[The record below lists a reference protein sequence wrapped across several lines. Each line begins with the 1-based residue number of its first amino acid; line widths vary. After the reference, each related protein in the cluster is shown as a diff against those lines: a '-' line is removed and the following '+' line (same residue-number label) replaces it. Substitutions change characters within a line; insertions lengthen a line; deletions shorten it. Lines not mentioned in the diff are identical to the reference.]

1 MHFTTSFI
9 AAAAAFL
16 PLVSAHVK
24 MVSPEVYGI
33 NTDNAP
39 LDPTGANFP
48 CKFPGGVGSKE
59 DPKATYTPGVSGTF
73 QLLGGA
79 THGGGSCQI
88 SITYDN
94 PPTKDSVF
102 KVVQSYE
109 GGCPVV
115 ASGNLGGDASMPLP
129 ALPVQLPEG
138 LKAGEAVFVW
148 TWFNRI
154 GNREMYMNCA
164 PITIGGSGSSDDTF
178 NSLPDMFVANID
190 GAKNNACTTTE
201 GIDIVFPNPGSNVK
215 VVDDNRFGAA
225 CPGGPSTPGGS
236 GSSPVG
242 DEPSVTSETVP
253 SSTSQPPSVITQP
266 ALIGGPAVSVSNIV
280 IGTSFT
286 DIGSPSETAVPE
298 PVETEAT
305 SQIAPPQTTLLRV
318 STTAAAPVEPTVAPT
333 PTKDTSSP
341 APSGGSDG
349 SKNGSGTFQVGP
361 CDSSKVI
368 IICGSDPSS
377 YTQCFDNNMAYGPFA
392 VPPGTKCDSTGMGG
406 FKAIKPVSS
415 RFARRYLGRNHRRSF
430 VHSHSF

>member
-24 MVSPEVYGI
+24 MTIPNVFAS
-33 NTDNAP
+33 NKDNSP
-39 LDPTGANFP
+39 LDPNGANFP
-48 CKFPGGVGSKE
+48 CKFPGGIGSRQSPQ
-59 DPKATYTPGVSGTF
+59 DTYTPGVSGKF
-73 QLLGGA
+73 QLVGGA

-109 GGCPVV
+109 GGCPIVN
-115 ASGNLGGDASMPLP
+115 SGNLNGNANEGLP
-129 ALPVQLPEG
+129 EFNVQLPEG

-164 PITIGGSGSSDDTF
+164 PITIGGSGSSDSTF
-178 NSLPDMFVANID
+178 NSLPDMFVANIN
-190 GAKNNACTTTE
+190 GAKNNACTTKE
-201 GIDIVFPNPGSNVK
+201 GVDIVFPNPGSNVQ
-215 VVDDNRFGAA
+215 VVDTGRFGAA
-225 CPGGPSTPGGS
+225 CDGGPSTPGGS
-236 GSSPVG
+236 GSAPVG
-242 DEPSVTSETVP
+242 GGNEVP
-253 SSTSQPPSVITQP
+253 SAPSSISQPPSAITQP
-266 ALIGGPAVSVSNIV
+266 ALIGGPAVSVSNII
-280 IGTSFT
+280 IGTSFS
-286 DIGSPSETAVPE
+286 DIGSPSETPAPE
-298 PVETEAT
+298 PVETGAP
-305 SQIAPPQTTLLRV
+305 SKIAPPRTTLVRV
-318 STTAAAPVEPTVAPT
+318 STTAAAPIKPTVVPP
-333 PTKDTSSP
+333 PTKGTSPP
-341 APSGGSDG
+341 APSKGGDG

-368 IICGSDPSS
+368 IICGSNPSS

-392 VPPGTKCDSTGMGG
+392 VPPGTECDSAGMGG

>member
-16 PLVSAHVK
+16 PLASAHVK
-24 MVSPEVYGI
+24 MVTPSVYEV
-33 NTDNAP
+33 NKDNAP
-39 LDPTGANFP
+39 LDPSGANFP
-48 CKFPGGVGSKE
+48 CKFPGGVGSRQAPNAL
-59 DPKATYTPGVSGTF
+59 DTYTPGVSGSF
-73 QLLGGA
+73 KLLGGA

-109 GGCPVV
+109 GGCPIV
-115 ASGNLGGDASMPLP
+115 ASGNLGGDASMELP
-129 ALPVQLPEG
+129 VLPVQLPEG

-148 TWFNRI
+148 TWFNRV

-164 PITIGGSGSSDDTF
+164 PITIGGSGSSDSTF
-178 NSLPDMFVANID
+178 NSLPDMFVANIN
-190 GAKNNACTTTE
+190 GAKNNACTTKE
-201 GIDIVFPNPGSNVK
+201 NLDIVFPNPGSNVR
-215 VVDDNRFGAA
+215 VVDDGHFGAA
-225 CPGGPSTPGGS
+225 CEGGPSTPGDS
-236 GSSPVG
+236 GSAPVG
-242 DEPSVTSETVP
+242 GGEEPSETVP

-266 ALIGGPAVSVSNIV
+266 ALIGGPAVSVSNI
-280 IGTSFT
+280 IIATSFS
-286 DIGSPSETAVPE
+286 DIGSPSETPVPE
-298 PVETEAT
+298 PVETEAP
-305 SQIAPPQTTLLRV
+305 SQVAPPRTTLVRV
-318 STTAAAPVEPTVAPT
+318 STTVAMPMKPVKPT
-333 PTKDTSSP
+333 PT
-341 APSGGSDG
+341 PSKGNDG

-392 VPPGTKCDSTGMGG
+392 VPPGTECDSTGMGG
-406 FKAIKPVSS
+406 FKAMKPVSS

>member
-24 MVSPEVYGI
+24 MTKPGPYTI

-39 LDPTGANFP
+39 LDPSGANFP
-48 CKFPGGVGSKE
+48 CKFPGGIGSRE
-59 DPKATYTPGVSGTF
+59 SPKTTFTPGVAGTF
-73 QLLGGA
+73 ELTGGA

-115 ASGNLGGDASMPLP
+115 ASGNLGGDAGM
-129 ALPVQLPEG
+129 ALPVLPVDLPEG

-148 TWFNRI
+148 TWFNRV

-164 PITIGGSGSSDDTF
+164 PITIGGSGSSDSTF
-178 NSLPDMFVANID
+178 NSLPDMFVANIN
-190 GAKNNACTTTE
+190 GAKNNACTTKE
-201 GIDIVFPNPGSNVK
+201 NFDIVFPNPGSNVR
-215 VVDDNRFGAA
+215 VVDDGHFGAA
-225 CPGGPSTPGGS
+225 CEGGPSTPGGS
-236 GSSPVG
+236 GSTPIG
-242 DEPSVTSETVP
+242 GGEPSEPVV

-286 DIGSPSETAVPE
+286 DIGSPSETPVPE
-298 PVETEAT
+298 PVETKT
-305 SQIAPPQTTLLRV
+305 PTPIVAPPQTTFV
-318 STTAAAPVEPTVAPT
+318 KISTTAAAPVQPTTAPT

-341 APSGGSDG
+341 APSQGGDG
-349 SKNGSGTFQVGP
+349 SKNGSGTFQIGP

-392 VPPGTKCDSTGMGG
+392 VPPGTECDSAGMGG

>member
-16 PLVSAHVK
+16 PLVSAHIK
-24 MVSPEVYGI
+24 MTKPAPYSV

-39 LDPTGANFP
+39 LDASGANFP

-59 DPKATYTPGVSGTF
+59 NPTDTFTPGVDGSFRLTGS
-73 QLLGGA
+73 A
-79 THGGGSCQI
+79 VHGGGSCQI

-94 PPTKDSVF
+94 PPTKNSVF

-109 GGCPVV
+109 GGCPIV
-115 ASGNLGGDASMPLP
+115 ASGNLP
-129 ALPVQLPEG
+129 ANPDEGLPVLPVTLPEG

-164 PITIGGSGSSDDTF
+164 PINIGGSGTSDATF

-190 GAKNNACTTTE
+190 GAPNNACTTKE
-201 GIDIVFPNPGSNVK
+201 NLDIIFPNPGSNVR
-215 VVDDNRFGAA
+215 VVDDNHFGAA
-225 CPGGPSTPGGS
+225 CDGGPSTPGGS
-236 GSSPVG
+236 GSAPVG
-242 DEPSVTSETVP
+242 GGQPSDPVAST
-253 SSTSQPPSVITQP
+253 TSQPPSVITQP

-280 IGTSFT
+280 IGTSFS
-286 DIGSPSETAVPE
+286 DIGSPSETAAPE
-298 PVETEAT
+298 PVETET
-305 SQIAPPQTTLLRV
+305 PTQIAPPQTTLVRV
-318 STTAAAPVEPTVAPT
+318 STTAAAAPVEPTTAPT
-333 PTKDTSSP
+333 PTKDTSAP
-341 APSGGSDG
+341 APSQGNDG

-368 IICGSDPSS
+368 IMCGSDPSS

-392 VPPGTKCDSTGMGG
+392 VPPGTECDSAGMGG

-415 RFARRYLGRNHRRSF
+415 RLIRRNLGRNHRRSF